1 MRYFVYFT
9 LYSDSKISLI
19 GHGSMQLF
27 YHFFSKEN
35 DNNVFLAKNLI
46 LKKRF
51 VIADWRWQGHQERK
65 LKQK

>member
-1 MRYFVYFT
+1 MRYLCT
-9 LYSDSKISLI
+9 LLYIQIQKISLI